1 MRKYQIK
8 PHFLSSTLHALTW
21 YLIHHFKTVDNL
33 QTIAVVLRHTTA
45 IVWRLFYMEMIKL
58 YDSELKIMDII
69 WENEP
74 VSAKEISLIA
84 ADIVGWNKNT
94 TYTIIK
100 KLIEKNAIE
109 RTEPNYVCTSLV
121 KKEDVQKAET
131 QNLIDKLYN
140 GSRKAFF
147 AAFIEE
153 NISDDEFAELKRMIE
168 KR

>member
-1 MRKYQIK
+1 
-8 PHFLSSTLHALTW
+8 
-21 YLIHHFKTVDNL
+21 
-33 QTIAVVLRHTTA
+33 
-45 IVWRLFYMEMIKL
+45 MEIIKL

-69 WENEP
+69 WEKEP

-109 RTEPNYVCTSLV
+109 RMEPNYVCTSLV

-153 NISDDEFAELKRMIE
+153 NISDDEFAELKKMIE